1 MKPLARNSAPVKDGI
16 DFGPV
21 ELCAIDMAFK
31 NPNNSSPLT
40 ELRKKFPA
48 AYTDSQSRYF
58 EDATGMSF
66 KASLFASFLRKMVSL
81 LFHEI
86 GWLKS
91 EPNHSI
97 LSCGHKAED
106 HQAAL
111 ISVIR
116 KVSLGSATVGI
127 S

>member
-1 MKPLARNSAPVKDGI
+1 MESLACNSVPVKDGI
-16 DFGPV
+16 SFGPV
-21 ELCAIDMAFK
+21 ELCAIDTAFK
-31 NPNNSSPLT
+31 NPKSESVLA

-48 AYTDSQSRYF
+48 AYTNSQSRYF
-58 EDATGMSF
+58 ENATRMSF
-66 KASLFASFLRKMVSL
+66 KASLFASFLREMVNL

-91 EPNHSI
+91 EPNHS
-97 LSCGHKAED
+97 LLLCGHEAED
-106 HQAAL
+106 HQAVL

-116 KVSLGSATVGI
+116 KVSLGSTTGT